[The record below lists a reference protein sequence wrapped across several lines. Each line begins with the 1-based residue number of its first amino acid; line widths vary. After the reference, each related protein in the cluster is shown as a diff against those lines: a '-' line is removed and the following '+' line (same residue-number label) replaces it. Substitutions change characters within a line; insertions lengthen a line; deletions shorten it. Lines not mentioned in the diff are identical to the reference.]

1 MNGCPWLQQLRVAP
15 GEMSRLRMVWR
26 PGKAWFKDK
35 VVTNHSA
42 SWISGFIL
50 ICSLKGKVIKTN
62 QPRIVRDDHT

>member
-1 MNGCPWLQQLRVAP
+1 
-15 GEMSRLRMVWR
+15 MVWR

-62 QPRIVRDDHT
+62 QPGIVRDDHT